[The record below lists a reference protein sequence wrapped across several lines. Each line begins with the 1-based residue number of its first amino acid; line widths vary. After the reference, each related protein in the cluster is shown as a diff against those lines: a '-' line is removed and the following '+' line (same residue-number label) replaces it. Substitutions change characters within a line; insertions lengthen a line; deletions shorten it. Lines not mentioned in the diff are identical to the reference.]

1 MAQTTADIWAAAER
15 LETRGERASVRN
27 VRAEL
32 GGGDPGTI
40 GRALKQRPAGQATV
54 SQQQTV
60 PDAVT
65 RALVDWAAQIAT
77 TATASAQA
85 ELATTNEDYE
95 TVLAQTDDLLRQID
109 ALRAELEAVRKE
121 RDTTQ
126 GALEAVQRQTSQLA
140 ADLAAERARSAE
152 LDQRLAGSQAEVLL
166 AKETMQEHETL
177 RADNTRLIDQ
187 AATAKAAL
195 EAATTRA
202 VAAEARADQ
211 ADLRAR
217 EAAQEAAAAKS
228 AAAAAEATAA
238 AAIERVAAAEAR
250 AERAHEHLLAIASR
264 PRKVMKEKATVEPTS
279 KRRTSSKAMQAK
291 EEKAE
296 E

>member
-1 MAQTTADIWAAAER
+1 M
-15 LETRGERASVRN
+15 
-27 VRAEL
+27 
-32 GGGDPGTI
+32 
-40 GRALKQRPAGQATV
+40 
-54 SQQQTV
+54 
-60 PDAVT
+60 
-65 RALVDWAAQIAT
+65 
-77 TATASAQA
+77 
-85 ELATTNEDYE
+85 
-95 TVLAQTDDLLRQID
+95 
-109 ALRAELEAVRKE
+109 
-121 RDTTQ
+121 
-126 GALEAVQRQTSQLA
+126 
-140 ADLAAERARSAE
+140 
-152 LDQRLAGSQAEVLL
+152 L

-228 AAAAAEATAA
+228 AAAAAEAAEATAA

-250 AERAHEHLLAIASR
+250 TERAQEHLLAIASR
-264 PRKVMKEKATVEPTS
+264 PRKVMKEKATEEPTN